1 MARTRRARY
10 TRYVHYIE
18 LVAGLGAV
26 QGVLLLALVLFRF
39 RNHKNVPLALLLL
52 VFSLR
57 LGTITSWN
65 PQTLIAA
72 PWLFPATSTLP
83 FLFAPLL
90 WWYIRELESTGAAT
104 PPLLPLHG
112 VPYAVSTAVV
122 GLILIGMSESAHA
135 VFIEA
140 VFAGR
145 PPRWFLIVNAAKV
158 VANLLYLGL
167 AARLAFGGGPGLI
180 SRGRALWSKTMVIA
194 AAAALAAFT
203 VVAVDPTATA
213 RLADGTTGPF
223 LLVAA
228 TMALLIYALSMLVLL
243 APDVPAAAVPR
254 TLTSHSPVLDEK
266 EALRLA
272 ARLGGELQRG
282 IYRDPEI
289 TLGALAERLHT
300 HPNRLSIAVNRM
312 FGLSFPQLLTRCR
325 LDYFVRAVL
334 TGALEDQNI
343 LELAFEAGFSSKST
357 FNRVF
362 KAQYGVA
369 PSVFAAGAAK
379 RRAPPPGLP
388 SAAAGLATRP
398 QRATMPVNGN
408 GTNRSVQRHP
418 DPTFARNAHGHGR
431 G

>member
-1 MARTRRARY
+1 
-10 TRYVHYIE
+10 VHYIE
-18 LVAGLGAV
+18 LLAGLGAV
-26 QGVLLLALVLFRF
+26 QGVLLLSLILFRF
-39 RNHKNVPLALLLL
+39 RNHKNVPLAVLLM
-52 VFSLR
+52 VFSVR
-57 LGTITSWN
+57 LGTIPSWN

-90 WWYIRELESTGAAT
+90 WWYIRELESTGDAT
-104 PPLLPLHG
+104 PPAFALHAA
-112 VPYAVSTAVV
+112 PYAVSTAAV
-122 GLILIGMSESAHA
+122 GLILVGMSESAHA
-135 VFIEA
+135 EFVEA

-158 VANLLYLGL
+158 AVNLLYLGL
-167 AARLAFGGGPGLI
+167 AARLAFGRGPGVV

-213 RLADGTTGPF
+213 RLAEGATGPF

-243 APDVPAAAVPR
+243 APDVPAAAGPR
-254 TLTSHSPVLDEK
+254 THTSHSPVLDEK

-272 ARLGGELQRG
+272 ARLRGELRRG

-289 TLGALAERLHT
+289 TLGGLAERLHT
-300 HPNRLSIAVNRM
+300 HPNRLSIAVNQA
-312 FGLSFPQLLTRCR
+312 FGLGCPQLLTRCR

-362 KAQYGVA
+362 KAQYGVP
-369 PSVFAAGAAK
+369 PSVFARGAAK
-379 RRAPPPGLP
+379 RRAPQTRLP
-388 SAAAGLATRP
+388 SAAAGLATRT

-418 DPTFARNAHGHGR
+418 DPAFARDARGHGR